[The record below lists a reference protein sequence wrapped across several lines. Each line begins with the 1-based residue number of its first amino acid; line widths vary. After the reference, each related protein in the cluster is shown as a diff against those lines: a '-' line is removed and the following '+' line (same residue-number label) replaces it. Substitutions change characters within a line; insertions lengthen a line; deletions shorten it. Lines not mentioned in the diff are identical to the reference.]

1 MADHNA
7 IAGVSRTLRTLLLD
21 RMVTGASVTLAP
33 PEVTVQGIAA
43 GGRVNLYLCEVL
55 ENAGLKNQE
64 IPGTGHPAAYGRPP
78 LSLNLRYLLTTWSGS
93 EDGTESDVN
102 AQILLGDA
110 MRVLHDFSHRID
122 TLTITN
128 AVAGTLGDPV
138 LDTALADEFERVKIT
153 LRPSALNDLTSI
165 WSAIPDANFRRSV
178 MYEATVVQIQTPE
191 SRPHPR
197 PVETRRI
204 LVTSRRR
211 PHILAAHATPILPTD
226 PVGEMRV
233 RIGEE
238 ITIVAEHLLAD
249 RLYVR
254 FGGLDP
260 IRVAPTGSGEIRIII
275 PDDEY
280 PLDLDHPIPPLRAIP
295 AKDQLQP
302 GVLEVRLVAEYSAG
316 GVEGGLDR
324 GTAIAPAVAPRRYPS
339 NTVLL
344 QLVPR
349 ITLLNPDHGD
359 KTKMVEIQGTRLW
372 HAGARTAEAI
382 IGDAAVTIRD
392 LGGGNPP
399 PTPTSVLIP
408 MAEAAAALPIPPGP
422 GTDYPIAVE
431 IDGARSRDSV
441 TFKLEP

>member
-33 PEVTVQGIAA
+33 PDVTVQGIAA

-78 LSLNLRYLLTTWSGS
+78 LSLNLRYLLTTWSDS

-122 TLTITN
+122 SLTITS
-128 AVAGTLGDPV
+128 AAAGTVGDPV
-138 LDTALADEFERVKIT
+138 LDDALADEFERVKIT
-153 LRPSALNDLTSI
+153 LRPSALNDVTGI

-178 MYEATVVQIQTPE
+178 LYEATVVQIRTPE
-191 SRPHPR
+191 TRPRPR

-211 PHILAAHATPILPTD
+211 PHILAAHLTPVLPTD
-226 PVGEMRV
+226 PTGEMRV
-233 RIGEE
+233 RVGEE
-238 ITIVAEHLLAD
+238 VTIVAEQLLAD

-254 FGGLDP
+254 FGGLEP
-260 IRVAPTGSGEIRIII
+260 IRVAPTGSGEIRIAI
-275 PDDEY
+275 PDDLY
-280 PLDLDHPIPPLRAIP
+280 PLDLDHPVLPQRAIP
-295 AKDQLQP
+295 PEDQLQP
-302 GVLEVRLVAEYSAG
+302 GVLEVRLIAEYSAD

-324 GTAIAPAVAPRRYPS
+324 GRPVAPADVPRRYPS
-339 NTVLL
+339 NAVLL
-344 QLVPR
+344 QLVPG
-349 ITLLNPDHGD
+349 IDLVNPDQGD
-359 KTKMVEIQGTRLW
+359 ETTIVEIQGTRLW
-372 HAGARTAEAI
+372 HPAARTAEAI
-382 IGDAAVTIRD
+382 VGDAAVPIRD
-392 LGGGNPP
+392 IGGGNPP
-399 PTPTSVLIP
+399 PSPTSVRIRISD
-408 MAEAAAALPIPPGP
+408 AAAFLPVPPAA
-422 GTDYPIAVE
+422 GTEHRVAVE
-431 IDGARSRDSV
+431 IDGARSREPV
-441 TFKLEP
+441 TFRLDP

>member
-1 MADHNA
+1 
-7 IAGVSRTLRTLLLD
+7 VSRTLRTLLLD

-33 PEVTVQGIAA
+33 PDVTVQGIAA

-55 ENAGLKNQE
+55 ENANLKNQE

-78 LSLNLRYLLTTWSGS
+78 LSLNLRYLLTAWSDS

-110 MRVLHDFSHRID
+110 MRVLHDFSRGID
-122 TLTITN
+122 SLTITN
-128 AVAGTLGDPV
+128 AAAGTVGDPV
-138 LDTALADEFERVKIT
+138 LDDALFDEFERVKIT
-153 LRPSALNDLTSI
+153 LRPTSLDDIATI

-178 MYEATVVQIQTPE
+178 VYEATVVQIQTPE
-191 SRPHPR
+191 SRPRPR

-211 PHILAAHATPILPTD
+211 PHIVAAYLTPSVPAD
-226 PVGEMRV
+226 PIGEMRV
-233 RIGEE
+233 RIGED

-254 FGGLDP
+254 LGGLEP
-260 IRVAPTGSGEIRIII
+260 IRVAPTGSGEIHIAI
-275 PDDEY
+275 PDDLY
-280 PLDLDHPIPPLRAIP
+280 PLDLDHPISPQRAIP
-295 AKDQLQP
+295 AGDQLQP
-302 GVLEVRLVAEYSAG
+302 GVMEVRLIAEYSAD

-324 GTAIAPAVAPRRYPS
+324 GGPVGPAAALRRYPS

-344 QLVPR
+344 QLVPG
-349 ITLLNPDHGD
+349 IDLLNPGNGD
-359 KTKMVEIQGTRLW
+359 GTTLLEIQGTRLW
-372 HAGARTAEAI
+372 HARARTAEVI

-399 PTPTSVLIP
+399 PSPTSVLIP
-408 MAEAAAALPIPPGP
+408 MAEAAAALPVPSGP
-422 GTDYPIAVE
+422 GTSHPVAVE
-431 IDGARSRDSV
+431 IDGARSRDPV
-441 TFKLEP
+441 TFMLEP